1 MPRSVAEMTT
11 QPNVDHLMFFD
22 SDDEC
27 IQRLA
32 TLIELRDNRHLEEL
46 VSLIG
51 QLSVPI
57 SFA

>member
-1 MPRSVAEMTT
+1 MPLLVAQMTA
-11 QPNVDHLMFFD
+11 QPNVDHLAFMD
-22 SDDEC
+22 SDDES

-32 TLIELRDNRHLEEL
+32 ALIKHRDNRKLEEL

-57 SFA
+57 IFA